1 MHNVCGDIMR
11 KMEVNIG
18 ESNSLCSPVTI
29 PLSVVAGTLLEH
41 LRTTSYRALRS
52 NGLSCDF
59 GHRQIPQL
67 DMCSPMCSSCCLQV
81 IDIKTCAVLGFRLAH
96 VVKTNIQI
104 PSSMTWLQQAEQ
116 TIPLHRSIA
125 VPTGGLVAP
134 LWRRHLAKAAVC
146 SRP

>member
-1 MHNVCGDIMR
+1 MCMHNVCDDIMR

-81 IDIKTCAVLGFRLAH
+81 INNLCSLRVQACSCGQDQHSDSIIDDLAS
-96 VVKTNIQI
+96 TGRADYPAAQI
-104 PSSMTWLQQAEQ
+104 DSSPHRWLRC
-116 TIPLHRSIA
+116 TPLATKSSQ
-125 VPTGGLVAP
+125 GSCLF
-134 LWRRHLAKAAVC
+134 
-146 SRP
+146 